1 MLRFGLLAAVNS
13 SSTIQKLFLCTRIS
27 WSSMTKAACSE
38 WKETENHIQTNNSM
52 SPFMI
57 FAVVLTFAYI
67 VYFSVTIMRDLY
79 GKKDGQKD
87 EPETIDVGDMTGEDA
102 PVSVS
107 EDEDGFHI
115 DGNDSDVP
123 YTEQI
128 HGDGVRVIEPV
139 GYVASQEDDIPQ
151 GGRAA
156 MTSEQLNE
164 EFAAEADELTPDHE
178 FVATPEEYNI
188 FLQEKHS
195 ARSRRTIHRKNTID
209 EL

>member
-1 MLRFGLLAAVNS
+1 
-13 SSTIQKLFLCTRIS
+13 
-27 WSSMTKAACSE
+27 
-38 WKETENHIQTNNSM
+38 
-52 SPFMI
+52 MI

-107 EDEDGFHI
+107 EDGFHI

-139 GYVASQEDDIPQ
+139 GHVASQEDDIPQ